1 MEQKRWE
8 EHYEVLQRI
17 AENTIYR
24 WLSEEEI
31 EMVTQYTYKSTA
43 ENYSEQD
50 IKNII
55 LHVTKNED
63 EDCYGEY

>member
-8 EHYEVLQRI
+8 EHYEMLQGI

-31 EMVTQYTYKSTA
+31 EMIIQYTYQSAA

-63 EDCYGEY
+63 EDCYGE